1 MEKDERYQM
10 YANDFV
16 INVPIDILKQLINLF
31 MFEAAINM
39 GAEVNDKTLERTIY
53 YIQKDYGYIPIS
65 YVASAFIQGSLGK
78 LPSVTGMTRLVPKTI
93 HYWLGEVSMEYNRA
107 IAKKKQ
113 KDRES
118 DVAIA
123 YDLHKYPLG
132 QAIIQKIR
140 WQKEGK
146 LEGDDWDRID
156 LKDLAEAI
164 AQKREITFDKF
175 YKL

>member
-1 MEKDERYQM
+1 MEKDEKYQM
-10 YANDFV
+10 YANDLV

-31 MFEAAINM
+31 MFESAINM
-39 GAEVNDKTLERTIY
+39 GCEVNDKTLERTIY
-53 YIQKDYGYIPIS
+53 YIQKDYGYIPVS

-78 LPSVTGMTRLVPKTI
+78 LPYAVGMTKLVPKTI

-140 WQKEGK
+140 WHKEGK
-146 LEGDDWDRID
+146 LDGDAWDHVE
-156 LKDLAEAI
+156 LKKLAEAI
-164 AQKREITFDKF
+164 ARKEEITFDKF
-175 YKL
+175 YK

>member
-1 MEKDERYQM
+1 MEKDEKYQT
-10 YANDFV
+10 YANDLV
-16 INVPIDILKQLINLF
+16 RNVPGDILKHLINLF
-31 MFEAAINM
+31 MFEAAINI

-53 YIQKDYGYIPIS
+53 YIQKEYGYIPIS

-78 LPSVTGMTRLVPKTI
+78 LPYVVGMTKLVPKTI
-93 HYWLGEVSMEYNRA
+93 HYWLGEVSLEYNRA
-107 IAKKKQ
+107 IAKAKQ

-140 WQKEGK
+140 WHKEGK
-146 LEGDDWDRID
+146 LEGDAWDHVE
-156 LKDLAEAI
+156 LKELAGAI
-164 AQKREITFDKF
+164 AQRKEITFDKF
-175 YKL
+175 YK